1 MVRDFGSRGVDA
13 VPTEQGSPT
22 PPGEYAAPAASR
34 RSRGRRVAALL
45 ILVLVAAGIAWWL
58 LRAGADDDG
67 QQAMAAPPPPQVTVA
82 APIVKEIVE
91 WNEYTGQF
99 QAVEE
104 VEIRSRV
111 SGYLDQIHFR
121 DGQIVAAGDL
131 LFSIDPRPFG
141 IAVSSAKA
149 QLTQAKAR
157 LDLANAQL
165 ARAEQLRKKDTVS
178 AAVYDERYQEMRA
191 AAASVEVAESALRDA
206 ELNLEYASIV
216 APIEGRIGARAVSIG
231 NLVNGGSGPET
242 TVLTTIVSLNPIR
255 FVFDI
260 SEAELL
266 AYQRAVAEGRMTA
279 TPERPIEVQAKL
291 MDDDGWLLNGRI
303 DFIDNQVNRGSGTI
317 RVRAAFPNPDL
328 KLTPGQFGRIRVPA
342 SNRYE
347 AIIVPEAALLNDQA
361 RKIIMTVAEDGTV
374 VPKVVRPG
382 PNRGP
387 ELRII
392 RSGLEPTDKIIV
404 SGLMRVRPG
413 MKVAAQEGAID
424 IQDPED

>member
-1 MVRDFGSRGVDA
+1 ML
-13 VPTEQGSPT
+13 
-22 PPGEYAAPAASR
+22 
-34 RSRGRRVAALL
+34 VALALL
-45 ILVLVAAGIAWWL
+45 AAGLAWWML
-58 LRAGADDDG
+58 KDAQSDGA

-82 APIVKEIVE
+82 TPLLKDIVE

-111 SGYLDQIHFR
+111 SGYLDKIHFN

-131 LFSIDPRPFG
+131 LFSIDPRPFE

-149 QLTQAKAR
+149 QLSEAKAR

-165 ARAEQLRKKDTVS
+165 ARAKQLRKGDNVS

-191 AAASVEVAESALRDA
+191 AAASVQVAEAALRDA
-206 ELNLEYASIV
+206 ELNLEYASMA

-231 NLVNGGSGPET
+231 NLVTGGSGPNT

-255 FVFDI
+255 LIFDI

-266 AYQRAVAEGRMTA
+266 AYQRAVAEGRMSA
-279 TPERPIEVQAKL
+279 TVEKPIEVQAKL
-291 MDDDGWLLNGRI
+291 MDDTGWSLNGRI
-303 DFIDNQVNRGSGTI
+303 DFIDNQVDRGAGTI
-317 RVRAAFPNPDL
+317 RVRAVFPNPDFR
-328 KLTPGQFGRIRVPA
+328 LTPGQFARIRVPA
-342 SNRYE
+342 SNRYP
-347 AIIVPEAALLNDQA
+347 ALIVPESALLNDQA
-361 RKIIMTVAEDGTV
+361 RKIVMTVAADGTV

-392 RSGLEPTDKIIV
+392 RSGLEPTDRVIIN
-404 SGLMRVRPG
+404 GLMRVRPG
-413 MKVAAQEGAID
+413 MKVTPQEGAID
-424 IQDPED
+424 IADPEE

>member
-1 MVRDFGSRGVDA
+1 MVPDFPFRSKA
-13 VPTEQGSPT
+13 VPPAEQGSQSSA
-22 PPGEYAAPAASR
+22 GQSAAPAAR
-34 RSRGRRVAALL
+34 RGWALRTAIL
-45 ILVLVAAGIAWWL
+45 IVLVLVAAGLAWRF
-58 LRAGADDDG
+58 LRPGADDG
-67 QQAMAAPPPPQVTVA
+67 AHQAMAAPPPPQVTVST
-82 APIVKEIVE
+82 PIVKDIVE
-91 WNEYTGQF
+91 WDEYTGQF

-121 DGQIVAAGDL
+121 DGQIVTAGDL
-131 LFSIDPRPFG
+131 LFTIDPRPFD
-141 IAVSSAKA
+141 IAVNSAKA
-149 QLTQAKAR
+149 QLTEAKAR

-165 ARAEQLRKKDTVS
+165 ARAEQLRKKDNVS

-191 AAASVEVAESALRDA
+191 AAASVDVADSALRDA
-206 ELNLEYASIV
+206 ELNVEYASIT
-216 APIEGRIGARAVSIG
+216 APIGGRIGARAVSIG
-231 NLVNGGSGPET
+231 NLVNGGSGPDT

-255 FVFDI
+255 FLFDI

-279 TPERPIEVQAKL
+279 TPERSIEVQAKL
-291 MDDDGWLLNGRI
+291 MDDTGWILNGRI
-303 DFIDNQVNRGSGTI
+303 DFIDNQVDRGSGTI
-317 RVRAAFPNPDL
+317 RVRAVFPNPDF

-342 SNRYE
+342 SNRYK

-392 RSGLEPTDKIIV
+392 RSGLDPTDKIII

-413 MKVAAQEGAID
+413 MKVTAEEGAIE
-424 IQDPED
+424 IEDPEE

>member
-1 MVRDFGSRGVDA
+1 VSPA
-13 VPTEQGSPT
+13 EQGSQAPA
-22 PPGEYAAPAASR
+22 GEYAAPAAPR
-34 RSRGRRVAALL
+34 RSWLRRAALL
-45 ILVLVAAGIAWWL
+45 LLLLAIGAGLGWWFLKPAVTDAGQQQAAAG
-58 LRAGADDDG
+58 
-67 QQAMAAPPPPQVTVA
+67 PPPPQVTVA
-82 APIVKEIVE
+82 APMVKEIVE

-131 LFSIDPRPFG
+131 LFSIDPRPFE
-141 IAVSSAKA
+141 IAVNSAKA

-165 ARAEQLRKKDTVS
+165 ARAEQLRKKDNVS

-191 AAASVEVAESALRDA
+191 AAASVEVAQSALRDA
-206 ELNLEYASIV
+206 ELNLEYAGIA
-216 APIEGRIGARAVSIG
+216 APIGGRIGARAVSIG

-260 SEAELL
+260 SESELL
-266 AYQRAVAEGRMTA
+266 AYQRAVQEGRMSA
-279 TPERPIEVQAKL
+279 TPERNIEVQGQL
-291 MDDDGWLLNGRI
+291 MGDEAWSLNGRI
-303 DFIDNQVNRGSGTI
+303 DFIDNQVNRGAGTI
-317 RVRAAFPNPDL
+317 RVRAVFPNPDL
-328 KLTPGQFGRIRVPA
+328 RLTPGQFGRVRVPA
-342 SNRYE
+342 SNRY
-347 AIIVPEAALLNDQA
+347 AAMIVPESALLNDQA
-361 RKIIMTVAEDGTV
+361 RKIVMTVSPDGTV

-392 RSGLEPTDKIIV
+392 RSGLEPTDKIII

-413 MKVAAQEGAID
+413 MQVAPQDGAIE
-424 IQDPED
+424 IPDPEE